1 MGRSSGGSTGSTERI
16 IHSGRVPDRR
26 NASIRRS
33 RLIAFLR
40 RWPEVVRTSTCR
52 VRPSSSSS
60 IRVMMSRTASAPI
73 PAQKIRPPRAPAP
86 APYFSSR

>member
-1 MGRSSGGSTGSTERI
+1 MTGRTERI

-40 RWPEVVRTSTCR
+40 RWPELVRTSTWSDAR
-52 VRPSSSSS
+52 QRLEVH
-60 IRVMMSRTASAPI
+60 
-73 PAQKIRPPRAPAP
+73 PADDVPDRLGAHAGGEQAALAGLVELLVEAAELRA
-86 APYFSSR
+86 RRR